1 MKDLG
6 LAKKILGM
14 EIIRN
19 RMTGTMILSQR
30 KYLKKIL
37 ETFGMSSCK
46 SIVTPLALHF
56 KLSSLQCLRT
66 YEERGQMTKIP
77 YANIVGCMMYA
88 MVLTRPNIS
97 HALSVISRF
106 MASLSKEH

>member
-19 RMTGTMILSQR
+19 IRKCTMILSQR
-30 KYLKKIL
+30 KYLEKAL
-37 ETFGMSSCK
+37 ETFRMSSCK
-46 SIVTPLALHF
+46 SIVTPLASHF

-77 YANIVGCMMYA
+77 YANTVGCMIYA
-88 MVLTRPNIS
+88 TVLTRPDIS